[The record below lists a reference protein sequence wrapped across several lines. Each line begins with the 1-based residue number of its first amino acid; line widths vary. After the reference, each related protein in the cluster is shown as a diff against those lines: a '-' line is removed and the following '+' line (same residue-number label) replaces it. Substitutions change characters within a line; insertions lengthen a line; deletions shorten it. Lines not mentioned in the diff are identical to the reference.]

1 MINDMNAML
10 TGTANW
16 VPALVAA
23 NKNMPNGGWPLA
35 WSYGV
40 IGNHT
45 GLTIYS
51 GIDADAFEDNLKPD
65 YALKALVLQLAAP
78 FRQTPDT
85 SCAPNCQLASASS
98 GKPYALCSFAKPVP
112 TGWVH
117 GRVAITLKTSIAG
130 GVTGRIVTRS
140 GRILVSGREGKA
152 GRVRLVV
159 QTRKLPSKRIARLK
173 ALVLVK
179 GQQACTKPFRLK
191 VDNTVTL
198 RG

>member
-1 MINDMNAML
+1 M
-10 TGTANW
+10 
-16 VPALVAA
+16 
-23 NKNMPNGGWPLA
+23 
-35 WSYGV
+35 
-40 IGNHT
+40 
-45 GLTIYS
+45 
-51 GIDADAFEDNLKPD
+51 
-65 YALKALVLQLAAP
+65 
-78 FRQTPDT
+78 
-85 SCAPNCQLASASS
+85 
-98 GKPYALCSFAKPVP
+98 CSFAKPVP

-130 GVTGRIVTRS
+130 EVTGRIVTRS